1 MDQLLTFT
9 DRFEASK
16 YLISDLSVHSQKII
30 VSYIQK
36 GFVTIP
42 RNSLLV
48 SQIQLL
54 CLINKCSLKS
64 DK

>member
-36 GFVTIP
+36 GFVKIP
-42 RNSLLV
+42 RNS
-48 SQIQLL
+48 S
-54 CLINKCSLKS
+54 LISPIKHLSLIYKYSLKS